1 MRVEATQAVGGGDA
15 GDRLRLGRAE
25 LLLIFAFWTFMAVLT
40 AANALLDPR
49 GRGLQPTI
57 ASAPIAL
64 AFIESYLWALVTP
77 FVFLLG
83 SRYGIERSRW
93 LSRVLLFLG
102 VGIAISIFVDS
113 ITTWLRFDVFFTP
126 RRGPPPGRFR
136 SLPGPLMGIVRL
148 WYLNELITYI
158 AVLAAGFARDYF
170 LRYRGRVEET
180 ARLQAHAA
188 QLQAQLAE
196 ARLSALRTQL
206 DPHFLFNT
214 LHAVSALVERD
225 PRGVR
230 KMISR
235 LSELLRH
242 NLEGAGEQEVP
253 LEQEMKVTERYLE
266 IMQIRFQ
273 GRLELE
279 IRMDPAAAG
288 ALVPS
293 LVLQPLV
300 ENAIKHGVSVI
311 GGTGKIEI
319 TAERR
324 GERVLLRVLD
334 NGPGPAAGASDGVG
348 LRNTRARLGE
358 LYGEAASLSL
368 AAAEGGGT
376 LAEVALP
383 YHTRADL
390 HAAGIAPPAP
400 GAP

>member
-1 MRVEATQAVGGGDA
+1 VEANQVAGGGDA

-49 GRGLQPTI
+49 GRGLQPNV
-57 ASAPIAL
+57 ASAPVAL
-64 AFIESYLWALVTP
+64 AFIEAYLWALATP
-77 FVFLLG
+77 FIFRLT
-83 SRYGIERSRW
+83 SRYTLERSRW
-93 LSRVLLFLG
+93 LPRVLLFLG
-102 VGIAISIFVDS
+102 VGLVVAILVEG
-113 ITTWLRFDVFFTP
+113 ITSWLRFDVFYTP
-126 RRGPPPGRFR
+126 RRPPRGGP
-136 SLPGPLMGIVRL
+136 LPGPLMGITRL
-148 WYLNELITYI
+148 WFLNDFIVYI

-273 GRLELE
+273 GKLELE
-279 IRMDPAAAG
+279 IRMDDAAAG

-300 ENAIKHGVSVI
+300 ENAIKHGVSKT
-311 GGTGKIEI
+311 GGTGIIQI
-319 TAERR
+319 TAARR

-334 NGPGPAAGASDGVG
+334 NGPGPAAEAGEGVG
-348 LRNTRARLGE
+348 LRNTRARLEE
-358 LYGEAASLSL
+358 LYGGEASLSL
-368 AAAEGGGT
+368 SPAEGGGT

-390 HAAGIAPPAP
+390 HAAGIAAPAG
-400 GAP
+400 GAR

>member
-1 MRVEATQAVGGGDA
+1 VESTLAVGAGGSDA
-15 GDRLRLGRAE
+15 GDRLRLGRME
-25 LLLIFAFWTFMAVLT
+25 LLMIFAFWTFMAVLT

-49 GRGLQPTI
+49 GRGLQPNI

-64 AFIESYLWALVTP
+64 AFIESYLWALATP
-77 FVFLLG
+77 FIFLLS
-83 SRYGIERSRW
+83 SRYSFERTRW
-93 LSRVLLFLG
+93 LSRVLLFLA
-102 VGIAISIFVDS
+102 VGIVVAIFVDS
-113 ITTWLRFDVFFTP
+113 IITWLRFDVFFTP
-126 RRGPPPGRFR
+126 RRGPPPGR

-148 WYLNELITYI
+148 WYLNELIVYI

-300 ENAIKHGVSVI
+300 ENAIKHGVSRT

-319 TAERR
+319 TAARR
-324 GERVLLRVLD
+324 GERVVLRVLD
-334 NGPGPAAGASDGVG
+334 NGPGPAADPSEGVG
-348 LRNTRARLGE
+348 LRNTRDRLAE
-358 LYGEAASLSL
+358 LYGGEASLSL
-368 AAAEGGGT
+368 APAEGSGT
-376 LAEVALP
+376 LAEVSLP

-390 HAAGIAPPAP
+390 HAAGIAAPAR

>member
-1 MRVEATQAVGGGDA
+1 MEATQAVGGSDS

-49 GRGLQPTI
+49 GRGLQPNI

-77 FVFLLG
+77 FVFLLS
-83 SRYGIERSRW
+83 SRYGLERSRW

-102 VGIAISIFVDS
+102 VGIVVAVFVDS

-126 RRGPPPGRFR
+126 RRRGPPPG

-148 WYLNELITYI
+148 WYLNELIVYI

-242 NLEGAGEQEVP
+242 NLEGAGAQEVP

-273 GRLELE
+273 GKLELE

-300 ENAIKHGVSVI
+300 ENAIKHGVSRI

-319 TAERR
+319 TTERR
-324 GERVLLRVLD
+324 GERVLLRVVD
-334 NGPGPAAGASDGVG
+334 NGPGPAAEASDGVG
-348 LRNTRARLGE
+348 LRNTRDRLKE
-358 LYGEAASLSL
+358 LYDGEASLSL
-368 AAAEGGGT
+368 SPAEGGGT
-376 LAEVALP
+376 RAEVALP

-390 HAAGIAPPAP
+390 HAPGIAAPAR